1 MLTDLN
7 GLGGWRQD
15 KTSGAIVIVACGG
28 TQRGQGTGI
37 TCGGMRQVRTRQGQS
52 SGVILWEMSAGSG
65 CKGSGCKG
73 SVRVSTHKGGE
84 GEDNGDS
91 DSVSAVAS
99 EELWGG

>member
-52 SGVILWEMSAGSG
+52 GGVILWEMSAGSG
-65 CKGSGCKG
+65 CEG

-84 GEDNGDS
+84 GEDNGNS

-99 EELWGG
+99 EESWGG